1 MEQFVKQWL
10 QNVVIKLQ
18 EVAIQLLKESVNL
31 LIVYAKRNN
40 VKMLPTLALQL
51 NLLVTHIW
59 KLVLLLHLEDVKLEQ
74 LVLII

>member
-51 NLLVTHIW
+51 NLLVTHI
-59 KLVLLLHLEDVKLEQ
+59 
-74 LVLII
+74 